1 MLDLD
6 ISSSAVKLMELSR
19 SAAGN
24 KIGTYGVVSLPP
36 QTVVEKNIIDINTLA
51 KAIDWIIMLSG
62 DTDTDTAVIDS
73 FSYSPDEIQLGEPAS
88 GDDLV
93 AI

>member
-1 MLDLD
+1 
-6 ISSSAVKLMELSR
+6 
-19 SAAGN
+19 
-24 KIGTYGVVSLPP
+24 
-36 QTVVEKNIIDINTLA
+36 
-51 KAIDWIIMLSG
+51 MLSG

-73 FSYSPDEIQLGEPAS
+73 FNYSPDEIQLGEPAS